1 CARERCSTSSCAG
14 FLDSW

>member
-1 CARERCSTSSCAG
+1 CASERCTSSVCAG

>member
-1 CARERCSTSSCAG
+1 CAREYCTSDSCAG

>member
-1 CARERCSTSSCAG
+1 CARERCTSSVCAG

>member
-1 CARERCSTSSCAG
+1 CARERCSASSCAG

>member
-1 CARERCSTSSCAG
+1 CARERCTASSCAG